1 MQHANLNGCAYA
13 WPTLHPKRCATRHA
27 WTHGETYAHP
37 ASEETHRLYI
47 RYFVFSTRSSTKRK
61 YQNSSSEPHRNV
73 AGMDAD
79 AGVDPYSDGAGS
91 SASTYHHHH
100 NREGQ
105 CYYEFTVYLPLS
117 THRTYVLSTHVVR
130 LGCKERW
137 QNLCKCRCKIQTTF
151 F

>member
-1 MQHANLNGCAYA
+1 ML
-13 WPTLHPKRCATRHA
+13 TLLPKRLIV
-27 WTHGETYAHP
+27 YILDI
-37 ASEETHRLYI
+37 LYFQQGRQRNENI
-47 RYFVFSTRSSTKRK
+47 RILVLSR
-61 YQNSSSEPHRNV
+61 HRNV

-137 QNLCKCRCKIQTTF
+137 QNLCKRRCKIQTTF

>member
-1 MQHANLNGCAYA
+1 ML
-13 WPTLHPKRCATRHA
+13 TLLPKRLIV
-27 WTHGETYAHP
+27 YILDV
-37 ASEETHRLYI
+37 LY
-47 RYFVFSTRSSTKRK
+47 STRSSTKRK

-105 CYYEFTVYLPLS
+105 CYYEFTVYLR
-117 THRTYVLSTHVVR
+117 TVRTYFLRT
-130 LGCKERW
+130 
-137 QNLCKCRCKIQTTF
+137 
-151 F
+151 